1 MTSKWQPAKYHDDY
15 RDALMKWIEEKAE
28 KGETQ
33 PLAEAGV
40 AEAPETDTGV
50 INIMDLLKKSV
61 EKTEKTRGAAAAKP
75 AKAAKTAKSASK
87 SAAKPAAKSGTRS
100 GKRKRAS

>member
-1 MTSKWQPAKYHDDY
+1 
-15 RDALMKWIEEKAE
+15 MKWIEEKAE

-40 AEAPETDTGV
+40 AEPQEADTGV

-61 EKTEKTRGAAAAKP
+61 EQTEKTRGAAASQPAKSVKRAKP
-75 AKAAKTAKSASK
+75 ASK
-87 SAAKPAAKSGTRS
+87 SAAKPAAKSGAKS